1 MEHTEPIIIYSD
13 SQATLKALRKADPT
27 SAQDIFKQI
36 FLACESL
43 ATRGR
48 EVRFQWIPAHRG
60 TEGNEAA
67 DKRAKEMAEMIGPL
81 NKAPIRYLSAV
92 SSLLKGPSKASW
104 DSRWNSGEKG
114 RFTFRLTPQP
124 SLATRRLYAG
134 LSKGQSAILAQL
146 RTGKIGFNA
155 FLYERWVPTVLSPCC
170 ACDLGAMT
178 VYHILLTCPTWTTLR
193 SRYLAKL
200 ETSDIRKILN
210 STEGSKAAVQ
220 FTLAT
225 NLLPQ
230 FQRVACE
237 EQETRR
243 GNN

>member
-1 MEHTEPIIIYSD
+1 M
-13 SQATLKALRKADPT
+13 
-27 SAQDIFKQI
+27 
-36 FLACESL
+36 
-43 ATRGR
+43 
-48 EVRFQWIPAHRG
+48 RFQWIPAHRG

-81 NKAPIRYLSAV
+81 NRAPVRYLSAV

-124 SLATRRLYAG
+124 TKATRMLYAG

-146 RTGKIGFNA
+146 RTGKVGFNA
-155 FLYERWVPTVLSPCC
+155 FLYERRVPTVLSPRC

-178 VYHILLTCPTWTTLR
+178 VHHILLVCPTWATLR
-193 SRYLAKL
+193 SRYLEEL
-200 ETSDIRKILN
+200 ETSDMRKILN
-210 STEGSKAAVQ
+210 STEGAKAAVQ